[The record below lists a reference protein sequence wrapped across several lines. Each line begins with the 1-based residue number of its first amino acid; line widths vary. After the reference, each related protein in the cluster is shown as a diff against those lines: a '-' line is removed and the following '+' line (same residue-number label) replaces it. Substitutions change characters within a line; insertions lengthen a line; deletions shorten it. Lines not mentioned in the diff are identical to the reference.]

1 MSLDNNSGEII
12 TIEEARVFIK
22 AFKNRYPNEVTSFF
36 VGKTNVEKILSQ
48 TDCIG
53 IRIYN
58 GYDNTA
64 SKMNQVLLGV
74 DSNEQDIS
82 NGIIIER
89 LYTCPPY
96 CPSGSIMEE

>member
-12 TIEEARVFIK
+12 TKEEARIFAK
-22 AFKNRYPNEVTSFF
+22 AFKLKYPSEVTSFF
-36 VGKTNVEKILSQ
+36 IGKTNVEKILMQ
-48 TDCIG
+48 ENCIG

-58 GYDNTA
+58 GYDVAT

-74 DSNEQDIS
+74 NSNDEDMS
-82 NGIIIER
+82 DGIIIER

-96 CPSGSIMEE
+96 CPTSSLMQE